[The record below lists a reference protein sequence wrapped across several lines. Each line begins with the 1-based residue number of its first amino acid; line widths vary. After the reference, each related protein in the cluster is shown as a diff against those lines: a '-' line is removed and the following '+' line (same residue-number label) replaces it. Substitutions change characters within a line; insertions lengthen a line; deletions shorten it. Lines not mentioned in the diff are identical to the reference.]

1 MTVMDPTRTL
11 EARLGDL
18 GSGLGRLLDRAEHG
32 ELAEGLKA
40 ELKVWREWLDEA
52 RLQSALGSMEVR
64 DRLAG
69 PTSTIEHAYARLLK
83 HLTELEELSDP
94 APHLTDAVQ
103 AELISIRDE
112 LASPKAFEA

>member
-1 MTVMDPTRTL
+1 MTVMDPARTL
-11 EARLGDL
+11 EGRFADL
-18 GSGLGRLLDRAEHG
+18 GAGLGRLLDKAEHS
-32 ELAEGLKA
+32 ELADGLKA

-69 PTSTIEHAYARLLK
+69 PTKEIEHAYARLLK
-83 HLTELEELSDP
+83 HLVALEELPDP
-94 APHLTDAVQ
+94 APHLTEAVQ
-103 AELISIRDE
+103 AELISIKEE